1 MQEVSTLRSA
11 PPMAGG
17 YPGYGVQGVGQIDP
31 RRWLAVIVRRA
42 PLFAVVAG
50 LVFAIVMLVAVQ
62 ATPYYDSSVSILVD
76 AHQKELLDVGT
87 VQIDNNLIDTDA
99 QILKS
104 RSLALDVVKRLGL
117 DKDPEFIPPRTAQSP
132 LWFVTHPL
140 ALIHTAHPARVPGGM
155 APNLYERAADVL
167 MGHVNVKRNGL
178 TYVIDLTVTSKS
190 PLRAAQIA
198 AAYGEAYIASQLA
211 AKNDL
216 ARSTNNSL
224 GARVD
229 ELRQDAEQA
238 DNAVQQYKVSHNL
251 VTMDFGPNSGTLAGQ
266 EVSALNQQIAMAEAD
281 RTEKEAQLA
290 AARAQIKQ
298 GGNGEDV
305 GSTLQSDT
313 IRNLR
318 SQEALGTSN
327 LAQLLTHY
335 GPKHPEVLKQ
345 QGQLADIR
353 EQIKQQITRIISSL
367 EADASVARQR
377 VASLRSSQAEARGS
391 LVSNNVSQAG
401 LLELQRRADAAHTIY
416 ETLLGKAKESSAKEG
431 VIQPD
436 ARIVSYPRVNRA
448 PSFPNIRMAALFGL
462 AAGVVAG
469 LGSVI
474 LVHWFSSGLE
484 TGADIEKRFGLPFA
498 GSIPVLRSTLNRGA
512 SGGAPHDYI
521 IEHPFSAFAESLRS
535 IRTFL
540 MLPGPDSR
548 PPKVIAITSALPRE
562 GKSMTSFCLARTMAL
577 AGSKVVLVDGDL
589 RRRGASSLA
598 HPGKVGLVEVLNG
611 ECKLQ
616 DALVKD
622 DRSEAWILP
631 VITPPKSPRDLFATP
646 AMDQLLDDL
655 RRNFDFVLMDT
666 APVLAVAETR
676 LLAAKADATLVLTQW
691 RKTPFKACDVSV
703 EMLIEA
709 GANIAGVALTRTDLR
724 QQSRFG
730 YGDRYY
736 YYRAY
741 SSYYTN

>member
-1 MQEVSTLRSA
+1 MTS
-11 PPMAGG
+11 G
-17 YPGYGVQGVGQIDP
+17 YAGYGAQGGVGQIDP
-31 RRWLAVIVRRA
+31 RRWLAVILRRA
-42 PLFAVVAG
+42 PLFTVVAG

-62 ATPYYDSSVSILVD
+62 ATPYYTSTVSILVD
-76 AHQKELLDVGT
+76 PHQRDLLDTGRDPAV
-87 VQIDNNLIDTDA
+87 DNNLIDTDV

-104 RSLALDVVKRLGL
+104 RSLAVDVVKQLGL
-117 DKDPEFIPPRTAQSP
+117 DKDQEFVPTGKSDRSP
-132 LWFVTHPL
+132 LFALTHPL
-140 ALIHTAHPARVPGGM
+140 SLFHTAHPSRVAR
-155 APNLYERAADVL
+155 APSSGVDKAADALV
-167 MGHVNVKRNGL
+167 GKVSVKRNGL
-178 TYVIDLTVTSKS
+178 TYVIDVGITSLN
-190 PLRAAQIA
+190 PVRAAQIA
-198 AAYGEAYIASQLA
+198 DAYGKAYIAAQLEV
-211 AKNDL
+211 KNNIARDTNSSLSDRIEDL
-216 ARSTNNSL
+216 R
-224 GARVD
+224 
-229 ELRQDAEQA
+229 RQAESA
-238 DNAVQQYKVSHNL
+238 DNAVQQYKIGNNL
-251 VTMDFGPNSGTLAGQ
+251 VTTDSGPNSATLAGQ
-266 EVSALNQQIAMAEAD
+266 EVSALNQQIALAEAD
-281 RTEKEAQLA
+281 RSEKEARLA
-290 AARAQIKQ
+290 AARAQMKV

-305 GSTLQSDT
+305 GEALQSDT

-318 SQEALGTSN
+318 AQETDGTRN
-327 LAQLLTHY
+327 LAQLMVRY
-335 GPKHPEVLKQ
+335 GDKHPEVLKQ
-345 QGQLADIR
+345 QGQLADIHA
-353 EQIKQQITRIISSL
+353 QIKQQITRIISSL

-377 VASLRSSQAEARGS
+377 VASLRASQSAARGS
-391 LVSNNVSQAG
+391 LVSNSSAQAG

-416 ETLLGKAKESSAKEG
+416 QTLLDRAKESSAREG

-436 ARIVSYPRVNRA
+436 ARIVSDPKVPRG
-448 PSFPNIRMAALFGL
+448 PSWPNMRMAAMFGL

-498 GSIPVLRSTLNRGA
+498 GSIPVLKSTLNRGV

-540 MLPGPDSR
+540 MLPGPDAK

-598 HPGKVGLVEVLNG
+598 HPGKKGLVEVLNG
-611 ECKLQ
+611 ECKLE
-616 DALVKD
+616 DALIKD

-631 VITPPKSPRDLFATP
+631 VLTPPKSPRDLFATP

-676 LLAAKADATLVLTQW
+676 LLAAKADATLLLTQW

-703 EMLIEA
+703 EMLMEA